1 MNSMR
6 KNILIMVLMYAAA
19 GLSMALH
26 PTHRIADD
34 GPKINLE
41 SMIPKQFGTWKLD
54 ETIAPINVSPEVQER
69 LNILYDQT
77 LSRTYVNAQGKMVML
92 SIAYGGNQGN
102 DDFQVHRPEYC
113 YHAQGFKV
121 SGESDA
127 NFDIQGRTIPIR
139 RLLATQRQRVEPITY
154 WITIGEKAT
163 LPGISR
169 KLIQLRYGLTGVVPD
184 GVLVRVSSIGS
195 GDEELEYK
203 LQQSFILD
211 LLASLK
217 PSDRAKL
224 IGS

>member
-6 KNILIMVLMYAAA
+6 RNVLMMVLMFAAS
-19 GLSMALH
+19 GLAMAFH

-41 SMIPKQFGTWKLD
+41 SMIPKEFGNWKLD
-54 ETIAPINVSPEVQER
+54 ETMVPISVSPEVQQH

-77 LSRTYVNAQGKMVML
+77 LSRTYVNEQGKMIML

-113 YHAQGFKV
+113 YHAQGFEV

-127 NFDIQGRTIPIR
+127 NLDIQGRTILIR
-139 RLLATQRQRVEPITY
+139 RLLATQRQRIEPITY
-154 WITIGEKAT
+154 WITIGNKAT

-169 KLIQLRYGLTGVVPD
+169 KLIQLRYGLSGVVPD
-184 GVLVRVSSIGS
+184 GLLVRVSSIGN
-195 GDEELEYK
+195 DEQLEYK
-203 LQQSFILD
+203 LQQSFVLD
-211 LLASLK
+211 LLVSLK
-217 PSDRAKL
+217 SSDRAKL
-224 IGS
+224 IGL